1 VSEPGRSR
9 MREKAERIRHL
20 VRKEFIQIRRDPRLA
35 RLILG
40 APVIQL
46 LVFGYA
52 VSTDI
57 RGTATFVVD
66 QDHTRAS
73 RELVEAFT
81 SSGYFT
87 VKGRSDRPEDV
98 TRALD
103 HGTAVVAIEVPPGFS
118 EDLARGDAVVQI
130 LLDGTN
136 SNLATVAQ
144 GYAERIVQSYGAR
157 AQAASLVLPLDLR
170 DRAWFN
176 PDLKSRNYNVP
187 AVVGLVVL
195 LICLLLT
202 SLAVVR
208 EREMGTLE
216 QLQVSPLTPGELI
229 AGKTIPFAV
238 IGLIDLV
245 LVSAVALLWFKVPF
259 EGSVVLYFGASLLY
273 LLCGLGIG
281 LFISTLAATQREA
294 FMTTF
299 LFFMPTILLS
309 GFMFPVSSMPQV
321 FRALTL
327 VNPMR
332 HYLVIVRGIFLKGAG
347 PGVLWPELVALGAMG
362 VGVLLVASWRFRRVR
377 GEVSFRTGGR
387 SSPPSRNG

>member
-1 VSEPGRSR
+1 VSRDDEGAVRSPL
-9 MREKAERIRHL
+9 REKAERIRRL
-20 VRKEFIQIRRDPRLA
+20 VVKEFIQIRRDPRLA
-35 RLILG
+35 RLVLG

-66 QDHTRAS
+66 QDNTRES
-73 RELVEAFT
+73 RALVEAFT

-87 VKGRSDRPEDV
+87 VEGRSDRPRDIV
-98 TRALD
+98 RALE
-103 HGTAVVAIEVPPGFS
+103 HGDAVLAVQIPPGFA
-118 EDLARGDAVVQI
+118 EDLARGDAVVQL

-144 GYAERIVQSYGAR
+144 GYAERIVQSFGAR
-157 AQAASLVLPLDLR
+157 ARAGTVTLPVDLR

-176 PDLKSRNYNVP
+176 PDLESRNYNVP

-238 IGLIDLV
+238 IGVVDLL
-245 LVSAVALLWFKVPF
+245 LVSAVALLWFRVPF
-259 EGSVVLYFGASLLY
+259 AGSVTLYLGASVLY

-294 FMTTF
+294 FMTSF

-309 GFMFPVSSMPQV
+309 GFMFPVSSMPEA
-321 FRALTL
+321 FRTLTL

-347 PGVLWPELVALGAMG
+347 ADVLWPEMLVLGVMG
-362 VGVLLVASWRFRRVR
+362 AGILVVASLRFRRV
-377 GEVSFRTGGR
+377 GA
-387 SSPPSRNG
+387 